1 MKKHK
6 IVIVFIM
13 FFLLFVSVKRIDA
26 YGFGVK
32 KNTENKQPDIG
43 FYKGIIEST
52 GGIYVGDKNSKNI
65 YLTFDCGY
73 ENGYT
78 GKILDVLKE
87 KGVTAT
93 FFLTGHYIDSASDLV
108 LRMKNEGHTL
118 ANHSNLHK
126 NITAISS
133 NEIRREILDLEQKY
147 YNLTGSYLT
156 KFFRP
161 PAGNFDKDSLE
172 VVQALGYTSLFWSVS
187 YKDWNHQNDAS
198 YAVKEV
204 CDNIHNGAI
213 ILLHAVSSAN
223 ADALGMIIDNLQN
236 KGYIITSTEELL
248 TNNSNIF

>member
-1 MKKHK
+1 MKKYK
-6 IVIVFIM
+6 IVIVFIL
-13 FFLLFVSVKRIDA
+13 FFLLFVSVRKIEA

-32 KNTENKQPDIG
+32 KNNENKQPDIG
-43 FYKGIIEST
+43 IYKGIIESA
-52 GGIYVGDKNSKNI
+52 GGIYVGDKNSQNI

-93 FFLTGHYIDSASDLV
+93 FFLTGHYVDSASDLV

-126 NITAISS
+126 NITTIS
-133 NEIRREILDLEQKY
+133 NDEIKKEIIDLEQKY

-161 PAGNFDKDSLE
+161 PAGNFDKKSLA
-172 VVQALGYTSLFWSVS
+172 VVKTLGYTSLFWSVS
-187 YKDWNHQNDAS
+187 YKDWNHQNDVS

-223 ADALGMIIDNLQN
+223 ADALGIIIDNLRN
-236 KGYIITSTEELL
+236 KGYMITSTEELL
-248 TNNSNIF
+248 SNNSNIF

>member
-1 MKKHK
+1 MKKYK
-6 IVIVFIM
+6 IIFIFVM
-13 FFLLFVSVKRIDA
+13 IFLVALSFKKIDA

-32 KNTENKQPDIG
+32 KNNENKQPDIG

-52 GGIYVGDKNSKNI
+52 GGIYVGDKNSQNI

-93 FFLTGHYIDSASDLV
+93 FFLTGHYVDSASDLV

-126 NITAISS
+126 NITMIS
-133 NEIRREILDLEQKY
+133 NDEIKKEIVDLEQKY
-147 YNLTGSYLT
+147 FNLTGTYLT

-161 PAGNFDKDSLE
+161 PAGNFDKKSLE
-172 VVQALGYTSLFWSVS
+172 VVQSLGYTSLFWSVS
-187 YKDWNHQNDAS
+187 YKDWNHQNDFSVAL
-198 YAVKEV
+198 KEV
-204 CDNIHNGAI
+204 IDNIHNGAI

-223 ADALGMIIDNLQN
+223 ADALGIIIDKLQD
-236 KGYIITSTEELL
+236 KGYIIASTEELL
-248 TNNSNIF
+248 TCNSNIF

>member
-1 MKKHK
+1 MKKNK
-6 IVIVFIM
+6 IIIVFVLI
-13 FFLLFVSVKRIDA
+13 FFIFLSVKEIDA

-32 KNTENKQPDIG
+32 KNNENKQPDIG
-43 FYKGIIEST
+43 FYRGIIENA
-52 GGIYVGDKNSKNI
+52 GGIYVGNKNSKNI

-78 GKILDVLKE
+78 AKILDVLKE

-133 NEIRREILDLEQKY
+133 NEIRKEILDLEQKY

-161 PAGNFDKDSLE
+161 PAGNFDKKSLE
-172 VVQALGYTSLFWSVS
+172 VVQELGYTSLFWSVS
-187 YKDWNHQNDAS
+187 YKDWNHQNDVS
-198 YAVKEV
+198 YTVKEV

-223 ADALGMIIDNLQN
+223 ADALGSIIDNLQN
-236 KGYIITSTEELL
+236 KGYVIASTEELL
-248 TNNSNIF
+248 TNNTNIF

>member
-1 MKKHK
+1 MKKFK
-6 IVIVFIM
+6 IFFIFMM
-13 FFLLFVSVKRIDA
+13 FFLLIIGVKKTDA

-32 KNTENKQPDIG
+32 KNNENKQPDIG
-43 FYKGIIEST
+43 FYKEIIEST
-52 GGIYVGDKNSKNI
+52 GGIYVGDKNYKNI

-78 GKILDVLKE
+78 AKILDVLKE

-93 FFLTGHYIDSASDLV
+93 FFLTGHYVDSASDLV

-126 NITAISS
+126 NITAIS
-133 NEIRREILDLEQKY
+133 NEEIKKEILDLEQKY

-161 PAGNFDKDSLE
+161 PAGNFDKKSLE
-172 VVQALGYTSLFWSVS
+172 VVQSLGYTSLFWSVS
-187 YKDWNHQNDAS
+187 YKDWNHQNDIDF
-198 YAVKEV
+198 AVKEV
-204 CDNIHNGAI
+204 CNNIHNGAI

-223 ADALGMIIDNLQN
+223 ADALGMIIDNLQG
-236 KGYIITSTEELL
+236 KGYNITSTERLL

>member
-6 IVIVFIM
+6 IIVVFIL
-13 FFLLFVSVKRIDA
+13 FFLVFLSVKKIDA

-32 KNTENKQPDIG
+32 KNNENKQPDIG
-43 FYKGIIEST
+43 IYKGIIESS
-52 GGIYVGDKNSKNI
+52 GGIYVGDKGKKNI

-78 GKILDVLKE
+78 AKILDVLKE

-126 NITAISS
+126 NITVIS
-133 NEIRREILDLEQKY
+133 NDEIKKEILDLEQKY

-161 PAGNFDKDSLE
+161 PAGNFDKKSLD
-172 VVQALGYTSLFWSVS
+172 VVQGLGYTSLFWSVS

-204 CDNIHNGAI
+204 CNNIHNGAI

-223 ADALGMIIDNLQN
+223 ADALGIIIDNLQS
-236 KGYIITSTEELL
+236 KGYVIASTLELL
-248 TNNSNIF
+248 PNSTNIF

>member
-1 MKKHK
+1 MKKNK
-6 IVIVFIM
+6 IIIVFVLI
-13 FFLLFVSVKRIDA
+13 FFIFLSVKEIDA

-32 KNTENKQPDIG
+32 KNNENKQPDIG
-43 FYKGIIEST
+43 FYKDIIENA

-126 NITAISS
+126 NITEISKA
-133 NEIRREILDLEQKY
+133 ELKREILDLEQKY
-147 YNLTGSYLT
+147 YNLTVSYLT

-161 PAGNFDKDSLE
+161 PAGNFDKKSLE
-172 VVQALGYTSLFWSVS
+172 VVQELGYTSLFWSVS
-187 YKDWNHQNDAS
+187 YKDWNHQNDVS

-223 ADALGMIIDNLQN
+223 ADALGSIIDDLQN
-236 KGYIITSTEELL
+236 NGYVIASTEELL
-248 TNNSNIF
+248 TNKSDIF